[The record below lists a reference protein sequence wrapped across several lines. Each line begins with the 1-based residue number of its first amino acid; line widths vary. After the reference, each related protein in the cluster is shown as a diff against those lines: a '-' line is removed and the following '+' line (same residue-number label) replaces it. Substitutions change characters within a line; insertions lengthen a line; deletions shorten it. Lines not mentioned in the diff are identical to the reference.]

1 MSAKRYNDRLED
13 ITVKYNLIL
22 ERYIAD
28 LISTF
33 ASARPKGTP
42 QTTPNSKQ
50 QLEIINK
57 DLFLLGKQVQSSIDK
72 EIESLGDEDTDADQL
87 REQLDSSK
95 AELAQIR
102 GSGEAAVPMEHD
114 MGRALLGD
122 WIHLGYYVAGT
133 LLAAN
138 YLVHALA

>member
-1 MSAKRYNDRLED
+1 MSAKRYNDSLED
-13 ITVKYNLIL
+13 ISVKYNLIL

-57 DLFLLGKQVQSSIDK
+57 DVK
-72 EIESLGDEDTDADQL
+72 EFKI
-87 REQLDSSK
+87 K
-95 AELAQIR
+95 
-102 GSGEAAVPMEHD
+102 
-114 MGRALLGD
+114 
-122 WIHLGYYVAGT
+122 
-133 LLAAN
+133 
-138 YLVHALA
+138 